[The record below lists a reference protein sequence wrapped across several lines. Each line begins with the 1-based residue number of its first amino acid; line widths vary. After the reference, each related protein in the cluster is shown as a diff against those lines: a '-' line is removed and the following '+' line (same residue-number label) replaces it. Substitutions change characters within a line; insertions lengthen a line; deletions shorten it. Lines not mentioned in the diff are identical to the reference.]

1 VCCCVLCECVCVYLC
16 ILWCVDG
23 LVVSCV
29 VRTAGYVFG
38 GTYPQWGRIAQSVER
53 SANNAVVLGSSPSM
67 TISLRIYAFIDSYV
81 LTLAHPCFLYTL
93 HHRSTTISEVR
104 SLPCTL
110 YEVLK
115 IANNIW
121 YFWRYTV
128 LYRTSPH
135 RILSP
140 YPTSNSTIHNKE
152 IDFSCCN
159 WVDVIRVNLPHSLQT
174 SIVRMI
180 TKQTNT
186 QTPIKPQPIAMIQ
199 HNVAGWV
206 RVHGISQSL

>member
-81 LTLAHPCFLYTL
+81 LTLVHPCFLYTL
-93 HHRSTTISEVR
+93 QHRSTTTSEVR

-110 YEVLK
+110 YEVFT

-121 YFWRYTV
+121 YFGAILYYTALPHTEYFHPIPLPILQYITKKSTSRV
-128 LYRTSPH
+128 VIELMWYESTYRT
-135 RILSP
+135 
-140 YPTSNSTIHNKE
+140 
-152 IDFSCCN
+152 
-159 WVDVIRVNLPHSLQT
+159 HS
-174 SIVRMI
+174 
-180 TKQTNT
+180 
-186 QTPIKPQPIAMIQ
+186 
-199 HNVAGWV
+199 
-206 RVHGISQSL
+206 